1 MTGHRTFPL
10 NEEATSSGGNLYRP
24 IRADSKKLHIRCS
37 KVDGGACQNAASSV
51 QLAPPTSA
59 MPVPAAA
66 AESTTTLDA
75 EYDETASCVAD
86 LQST

>member
-24 IRADSKKLHIRCS
+24 IRADSKNLHIY
-37 KVDGGACQNAASSV
+37 AAARSMEV
-51 QLAPPTSA
+51 RVRTPHHLLAPPTAA

>member
-1 MTGHRTFPL
+1 MKKQQAQAVICLG
-10 NEEATSSGGNLYRP
+10 LYVLTPR
-24 IRADSKKLHIRCS
+24 SCIRCS